1 MNNYNEY
8 KNHPILNKFIP
19 SNLKNEQS
27 IIFFNSIL
35 DVYKEFEE
43 NKKIIDFDIINYN
56 HIKNIFNN
64 LIIKTNDKPLIPK
77 HNIESLLKYINDN
90 IEISFYDFKELID
103 DYYWIN
109 IEDVFKFND
118 NNIVELKFKEEYN
131 LTNIEYNKICK
142 TRPSDD
148 KMAMRL
154 YLLNFIYRE
163 IDILPYVN
171 FLDNFIESNN
181 ISYIYN
187 TKQLINIKS
196 NRNKK
201 YIINNCVIDG
211 VNVTF
216 DIFDYIRK
224 IIFKELKQCDLLSKF
239 NYKQISKMVKF
250 HFYW

>member
-1 MNNYNEY
+1 MY
-8 KNHPILNKFIP
+8 
-19 SNLKNEQS
+19 
-27 IIFFNSIL
+27 
-35 DVYKEFEE
+35 
-43 NKKIIDFDIINYN
+43 
-56 HIKNIFNN
+56 
-64 LIIKTNDKPLIPK
+64 LI
-77 HNIESLLKYINDN
+77 
-90 IEISFYDFKELID
+90 
-103 DYYWIN
+103 
-109 IEDVFKFND
+109 ND
-118 NNIVELKFKEEYN
+118 NNIVKLKFKEEYN

>member
-77 HNIESLLKYINDN
+77 HNIESLLKYFNDN

-103 DYYWIN
+103 NYYWIN

-131 LTNIEYNKICK
+131 LTNSEYNEICNL
-142 TRPSDD
+142 RPSDN

-154 YLLNFIYRE
+154 YLLNFIYRKL
-163 IDILPYVN
+163 DILPYVN

-187 TKQLINIKS
+187 TKHLINIKS
-196 NRNKK
+196 NRNKR

-224 IIFKELKQCDLLSKF
+224 IFFKELKQCDILSNF

>member
-109 IEDVFKFND
+109 IEDVFNFND
-118 NNIVELKFKEEYN
+118 NNIVKLKFKEEYN